1 MELMMI
7 LVLVTFCFLVYGLFK
22 SHMKI
27 HKLNRLIKLIW
38 NDKKRL
44 RDFWRKTI
52 CKNCMNSV
60 DDYHSYEEYM
70 LYEVCWKCKKNKV
83 AFDTGL
89 YPTCWDCYAHEK
101 VSRNYEH
108 FEQYG
113 YSIIDINI

>member
-1 MELMMI
+1 MELKMI
-7 LVLVTFCFLVYGLFK
+7 LVLVIICFLVYGLFK

-44 RDFWRKTI
+44 RDLWHKTI
-52 CKNCMNSV
+52 CKNCMKSI
-60 DDYHSYEEYM
+60 DDYDSYEEYM

-89 YPTCWDCYAHEK
+89 YPTCWDCYRYEK
-101 VSRNYEH
+101 VNSNYEH